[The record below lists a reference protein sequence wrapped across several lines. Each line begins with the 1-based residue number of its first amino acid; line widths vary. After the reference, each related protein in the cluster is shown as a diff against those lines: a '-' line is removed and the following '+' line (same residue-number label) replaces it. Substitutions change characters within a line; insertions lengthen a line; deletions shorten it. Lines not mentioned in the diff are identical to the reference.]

1 MYLSPLQVLLGEAD
15 LAAFR
20 WGLTSLCCRSYC
32 WFASIAEENWLRV
45 YGAEYL
51 QGSLLTFP
59 NQRVSVTCVFLL
71 AFVST
76 FSGDFKVAQVIPL
89 RLPRRVNP
97 KVLVSYCY
105 LKSTRVVE
113 AFQIE
118 LNLVMIYLMR
128 AEFEL
133 QQDWIAC
140 HFRKHG
146 GGLTL
151 GNNLHDFGYRGV
163 ACLLARPNAALGS

>member
-59 NQRVSVTCVFLL
+59 NQRVQQSC
-71 AFVST
+71 
-76 FSGDFKVAQVIPL
+76 QVQTQKEDQAMGKDIH
-89 RLPRRVNP
+89 RR
-97 KVLVSYCY
+97 C
-105 LKSTRVVE
+105 E
-113 AFQIE
+113 
-118 LNLVMIYLMR
+118 
-128 AEFEL
+128 
-133 QQDWIAC
+133 
-140 HFRKHG
+140 
-146 GGLTL
+146 GGLFESGGL
-151 GNNLHDFGYRGV
+151 V
-163 ACLLARPNAALGS
+163 